1 MKDYAPLQRT
11 MLALIITSVIW
22 ALSFGLLGHYLTGI
36 PSGTVAM
43 LRLLGAFLVFLPFL
57 RFNGRKYTWGFIGIG
72 AVQFGGM
79 YLCYTEAFHYLPSSQ
94 IALLTTLTPLY
105 IILLNAIL
113 SKQKQL
119 NSHHLIAALL
129 AVLGGGGILWQG
141 WESAEG
147 FWLGCL
153 LVQLSNICF
162 AAGQVIYA
170 RLEAN
175 WFCNNERSQFAWL
188 YLGAFLITIPGGL
201 HGIELLSELTALQ
214 WGILIYLGAIASGA
228 CFFLWNYGARRVTP
242 VQLSIMN
249 NLKIP
254 LATAASLFIFGES
267 ANVPMLLTGSALI
280 ASAFFFQKN
289 MGL

>member
-1 MKDYAPLQRT
+1 MT
-11 MLALIITSVIW
+11 ALIITSVIW
-22 ALSFGLLGHYLTGI
+22 ALSFGLLGHYLTSI
-36 PSGTVAM
+36 PSGTVSM

-57 RFNGRKYTWGFIGIG
+57 RFNGGKTTWGFIGLG

-79 YLCYTEAFHYLPSSQ
+79 YLCYTEAFHYLPSAQ

-105 IILLNAIL
+105 IILLDGIL
-113 SKQKQL
+113 SKHKKL
-119 NSHHLIAALL
+119 NAHHLIAALL

-141 WESAEG
+141 WGGADD
-147 FWLGCL
+147 FWVGCL
-153 LVQLSNICF
+153 LVQLSNVCF
-162 AAGQVIYA
+162 AIGQVIYA
-170 RLEAN
+170 RLGAN
-175 WFCNNERSQFAWL
+175 WFSTNERSQFAWL

-201 HGIELLSELTALQ
+201 NGIDQLSELNWHQ

-267 ANVPMLLTGSALI
+267 VKLPMLLTGSLLI
-280 ASAFFFQKN
+280 ASAFFFQKK
-289 MGL
+289 